1 VTAATADVAKA
12 ARLVSYAL
20 NPKTRPVPD
29 SDYRALLAR
38 YQTDDGFR
46 ELVETVAENLALHV
60 RAATPLGLVVAGD
73 LDGPFAVNLDNCGLP
88 IRPERDNRRL
98 DRLCFALLLVA
109 LAAFA
114 YPHGEN
120 LVDTSTPTVRPEELE
135 RFVTAH
141 ARAARSNADGVSD
154 EIEISLS
161 DAITEWLDLPEVL
174 PHARGGYRQGCRRY
188 YVTKLLSFL
197 VDNGRARR
205 EPALSDASGDA
216 FVLND
221 RFRIGLAE
229 TAETLLAQGFVAA
242 TGDPD
247 FNNRSDSGG
256 SSLLSHHT
264 AKGSSERRSRDG
276 VTDRDGGE
284 A

>member
-1 VTAATADVAKA
+1 MTPATADVAKA
-12 ARLVSYAL
+12 ARLVSHAL
-20 NPKTRPVPD
+20 NPKSRPGPD
-29 SDYRALLAR
+29 SEYRTLMAR

-46 ELVETVAENLALHV
+46 DLVETVAESMTLHV

-88 IRPERDNRRL
+88 IRPERTGRRL
-98 DRLCFALLLVA
+98 DRLCFALVLVA

-120 LVDTSTPTVRPEELE
+120 LIDTSTPTVRPEELE
-135 RFVTAH
+135 RFITAH
-141 ARAARSNADGVSD
+141 ARAAQANAAGID
-154 EIEISLS
+154 EDLELALS

-188 YVTKLLSFL
+188 YVTRLLSFL
-197 VDNGRARR
+197 VDTGRARR

-221 RFRIGLAE
+221 RFRVGLAE
-229 TAETLLAQGFVAA
+229 TAETLVAQGFAA
-242 TGDPD
+242 WAGNLD
-247 FNNRSDSGG
+247 FYGG
-256 SSLLSHHT
+256 GGGNEQL
-264 AKGSSERRSRDG
+264 G
-276 VTDRDGGE
+276 RDGGPHQAAE
-284 A
+284 EV